1 MKKILLITFGLMAT
15 VGCSSTLK
23 PDENV
28 LFIPNV
34 AYEVNAREIAVEI
47 DAWVYEKERG
57 RGMTTALMK
66 YLDVTKTDLTPA
78 EYDRLYEMTQLFRV
92 DSERG
97 KELQITLAG
106 KDYALPK
113 TARTGRTS
121 TTIEVEMENPKDS
134 NRLQNNSV
142 ISFQMIDPRN
152 AQEDGKDN
160 IEQEA
165 AEKNLIT
172 GKAYFSAKSGISII
186 SDIDDTIKDSDVLD
200 TKNLLKQ
207 TFIEP
212 FVAVDSMRHW
222 YQRIAKN
229 NRISFHYLSS
239 SPIQL
244 YPALQEFM
252 DQEQFPKGS
261 IHLRESTTWRSVVP
275 MGKASE
281 KHKRQNIEKLLMVYP
296 NRTFVLIG
304 DSGEKDPEIYA
315 EIMKDYPSQIQCIF
329 IRNVTDET
337 MDNERFKTLFANID
351 SQKWHLFTE
360 PNQVPN
366 KMQKQCFQ

>member
-1 MKKILLITFGLMAT
+1 MKKILLMTFCLITMI
-15 VGCSSTLK
+15 GCSSALK

-28 LFIPNV
+28 LFIPSV
-34 AYEVNAREIAVEI
+34 AYEVNEREIAVDIE
-47 DAWVYEKERG
+47 AWVYEKERG

-66 YLDVTKTDLTPA
+66 YLDITKSGLSPK

-97 KELQITLAG
+97 KVIQI
-106 KDYALPK
+106 ALEGNKYSMPK
-113 TARTGRTS
+113 TTRTGRT
-121 TTIEVEMENPKDS
+121 TETIEVEIPKDS
-134 NRLQNNSV
+134 KRLQNNSV
-142 ISFQMIDPRN
+142 MSFQMIDPRN
-152 AQEDGKDN
+152 SQKDN
-160 IEQEA
+160 TGQDEGR
-165 AEKNLIT
+165 KNVIT
-172 GKAYFSAKSGISII
+172 GKAYFSANRGISII
-186 SDIDDTIKDSDVLD
+186 SDIDDTIKDSDVLN

-212 FVAVDSMRHW
+212 FVAVDAMRDW

-229 NRISFHYLSS
+229 KTISFHYLSS

-275 MGKASE
+275 IGKASE
-281 KHKRQNIEKLLMVYP
+281 NHKRQNIEKLLRVYP

-304 DSGEKDPEIYA
+304 DSGEKDPEIYT
-315 EIMKDYPSQIQCIF
+315 EIMRDFPLQIQCIF

-337 MDNERFKTLFANID
+337 MENMRFKTLFENI
-351 SQKWHLFTE
+351 SSSKWNLFTE
-360 PNQVPN
+360 PNQIPR
-366 KMQKQCFQ
+366 KMQRQCFSE